1 MVGIVDLILIA
12 VGLSMDAFAVGMTN
26 GMTDSKMKLGKVLL
40 IALFYGVFQFFMPLI
55 GYYASSVLSD
65 LIAKIAPWLSFILL
79 AFIGGKMIFDGVRE
93 VMENRRKRR
102 AQGEAGPQEGA
113 GDGAGAEGKAAGGP
127 LKIGT
132 LALQALATSI
142 DALAVGVTF
151 LAADTA
157 GSLCLN
163 IWLDCLI
170 IGCITFSLSVLAVYL
185 GKAVGNRLADKAEIA
200 GGTVLVIIGVK
211 ILLEGIL

>member
-1 MVGIVDLILIA
+1 MVGIVDLLLIA

-55 GYYASSVLSD
+55 GYYASSVLSE

-93 VMENRRKRR
+93 VMENRKKR
-102 AQGEAGPQEGA
+102 QVQEEAGPEGA
-113 GDGAGAEGKAAGGP
+113 EAKAEGEAAGAP
-127 LKIGT
+127 LRIGT

-170 IGCITFSLSVLAVYL
+170 IGCITFSLSVIAVYL

-200 GGTVLVIIGVK
+200 GGAVLVIIGVK

>member
-1 MVGIVDLILIA
+1 MVGIVDLLLIA

-55 GYYASSVLSD
+55 GYYASSVLSEI
-65 LIAKIAPWLSFILL
+65 IAKIAPWLSFILL

-93 VMENRRKRR
+93 VMENRKKRK
-102 AQGEAGPQEGA
+102 AQEEAGPEGA
-113 GDGAGAEGKAAGGP
+113 EAKAEGEAVGAP
-127 LKIGT
+127 LRIGT

-170 IGCITFSLSVLAVYL
+170 IGCITFSLSVIAVYL

-200 GGTVLVIIGVK
+200 GGAVLVIIGVK